1 MDTKEFVDLGQRM
14 VVEYYNRY
22 VNKRKKIN
30 KENVEI
36 RNLYIDSDDKMEV
49 SFMTNTEYDKNIYN
63 VVYEPFLKE
72 IHSYLTELN

>member
-1 MDTKEFVDLGQRM
+1 MNTKEFVDLGQRM

-30 KENVEI
+30 KGNVEI

-49 SFMTNTEYDKNIYN
+49 SFVTNTEYDKNVYN
-63 VVYEPFLKE
+63 IVYEPFLKE

>member
-1 MDTKEFVDLGQRM
+1 MNTKEFVDLGQRM

-36 RNLYIDSDDKMEV
+36 RNLYIDSDDKIEV
-49 SFMTNTEYDKNIYN
+49 SFVTNTEYDKNIYN
-63 VVYEPFLKE
+63 IVYEPFLKE